1 MTKISRIKQAG
12 KQDSMIG
19 HWAVGLV
26 QEKQIIYDDARMIS
40 GENYGIAIFNQCVLG
55 VGFSCFDLC

>member
-1 MTKISRIKQAG
+1 MTKLSRIKQAG

-26 QEKQIIYDDARMIS
+26 QEKQIIYDD
-40 GENYGIAIFNQCVLG
+40 
-55 VGFSCFDLC
+55 